1 VRRTDAW
8 GHTLRD
14 PLRRAIAGTATL
26 PWNDLAELE
35 LGLYLLQCVA
45 PDEPAESL
53 SGLLT
58 GYLPPMR
65 DGDGWTEERRRQ
77 VSIAR
82 HLLLHFKSL
91 PAWRRALEAYAG
103 APQRVRG
110 YELAREIGD
119 SGRVHHAFT
128 RRDVSVA
135 PNRWDIYGRA
145 LRARLPW
152 RTDSIP
158 PAEAGRYLAITG
170 RSRST
175 VRVPADL
182 GASGYPA
189 GHDLLSAPATRP
201 PLDVSWDELCGTAR
215 WMDQREGEL
224 NVRDRGNWEERLSR
238 IRLEVFD
245 AGSGDFAPS
254 RRFRV
259 ERLLHLAGMVS
270 SGKSTLMDVLAVWC
284 QRNGKRVTLVMTDV
298 VSAVRR
304 PTYFRRLLGDDAAV
318 PILGRSN
325 RRRHTERLHRVLLGE
340 TRASPLQHRDPAFD
354 FLSTACALD
363 GLRPPATKPFE
374 AGTHPCDTL
383 YVSADE
389 DELDSGEDALDHE
402 DGAQTELTTSRRRGC
417 PLYGVCQQQRAPRG
431 LVTAM
436 IWVATPASL
445 VYTRV
450 PTQINREHL
459 RYAELV
465 YRLSDLVIV
474 DEADVVQVQLDS
486 IFSPHETLLGGHR
499 ESWFEDLGEQV
510 QRHMRRNARAP
521 LRESGVPHWIAAF
534 DTAQTTGDKLYA
546 LLTNE
551 PPLRTWIERDFFAE
565 WTLFHRLA
573 RSWAGVPEGSDPME
587 SPSFR
592 RMATDFDQFLANRLP
607 PDDDDRPPDENR
619 TPDDD
624 RAPDSAVETRVRVH
638 PLADIASR
646 LLYEDDLLV
655 TREHVRV
662 WLQGQQREHPD
673 LRIGDLDVAA
683 LRMQFVLLLSI
694 LAGRL
699 NYILR
704 HWKQVEGPL
713 GLEGGALLFH
723 KPPEEYGPVIPEAP
737 MGNQLGFQYR
747 HPGDGADGAMGPIRF
762 FRNMGVGRWL
772 LLHFH
777 ELFAFD
783 GVAGPNVLLLSG
795 TSWAGT
801 SPKYHVQVPVGAILR
816 SPAHEV
822 EAIRTSTFSFNVLL
836 DERDEPITVSGRRGD
851 DRRRAIQAM
860 LGRLASPSGL
870 RGGPSRFEQELA
882 HLPAGRQ
889 RILLLVGSYQEARD
903 AHQDLARMRPDWERD
918 QVLHLVPDDDGEDF
932 GHGWAGLRRGE
943 VERFADTGASYLIAP
958 LLAVER
964 GHNILNDEDAA
975 ALGSVYFLVRPH
987 LHPDDIGF
995 AIHSINR
1002 WAVAHGAWTHEPA
1015 DVRSKT
1021 LDERARW
1028 FRSQANRHWRRM
1040 LGMPLVFRSMRED
1053 DQRAVTWSHL
1063 VSIWQ
1068 VVGRLVRG
1076 GHPARVHFC
1085 DARFAERTAHQ
1096 EEGETAANS
1105 LIFAMRE
1112 QLAPFF
1118 EPGGDLNG
1126 CTEHDRAVVRLLYEP
1141 LFHALEHMEGVPRS

>member
-1 VRRTDAW
+1 
-8 GHTLRD
+8 LRE
-14 PLRRAIAGTATL
+14 PLRRALADAAGL
-26 PWNDLAELE
+26 RWNDVAELE
-35 LGLYLLQCVA
+35 LGLHLLQCVA
-45 PDEPAESL
+45 PVEPAESL

-82 HLLLHFKSL
+82 HVLLHFKSL

-103 APQRVRG
+103 APQHVRG
-110 YELAREIGD
+110 FDLVREIGEAD
-119 SGRVHHAFT
+119 RIRHAFT

-135 PNRWDIYGRA
+135 PNRWDIYDRA

-158 PAEAGRYLAITG
+158 PADAGRYLAITG

-182 GASGYPA
+182 AAPGYPA
-189 GHDLLSAPATRP
+189 GHELLSAPATRP
-201 PLDVSWDELCGTAR
+201 PLDVSWDELCQTAR
-215 WMDQREGEL
+215 WMDECEREL
-224 NVRDRGNWEERLSR
+224 ASPDRGNWEERLAR

-245 AGSGDFAPS
+245 AARGRFAPS

-259 ERLLHLAGMVS
+259 DRLLHLAGMVS

-304 PTYFRRLLGDDAAV
+304 TTYFRRLLGDDAAV

-363 GLRPPATKPFE
+363 GLRPPATRPFE

-383 YVSADE
+383 YVSE
-389 DELDSGEDALDHE
+389 DGDAVDHAEEAAEHE
-402 DGAQTELTTSRRRGC
+402 DDATAEIVTSRRRGC
-417 PLYGVCQQQRAPRG
+417 PLFGLCQQQRAPRD
-431 LVTAM
+431 LVTAL

-450 PTQINREHL
+450 PSQINREHL

-474 DEADVVQVQLDS
+474 DEADVVQVQLDT
-486 IFSPHETLLGGHR
+486 IFSPHETLLGGSR

-510 QRHMRRNARAP
+510 QRHMRRRARAP
-521 LRESGVPHWIAAF
+521 LREPRVPEWIAAF
-534 DTAQTTGDKLYA
+534 DTAQTAGDKLYA

-551 PPLRTWIERDFFAE
+551 PPLRRWIERDFFTE
-565 WTLFHRLA
+565 WTLFQRLA
-573 RSWAGVPEGSDPME
+573 RAWAGVPERADPMNF
-587 SPSFR
+587 PSFR
-592 RMATDFDQFLANRLP
+592 RMATDFDNFLANRLP
-607 PDDDDRPPDENR
+607 PDDDRPPDAVVEPR
-619 TPDDD
+619 T
-624 RAPDSAVETRVRVH
+624 RVH
-638 PLADIASR
+638 PLAEIASR
-646 LLYEDDLLV
+646 LLYENDLGA
-655 TREHVRV
+655 TREHVRG
-662 WLQGQQREHPD
+662 WLRDQQREHPEV
-673 LRIGDLDVAA
+673 RIGDIEVAA
-683 LRMQFVLLLSI
+683 LRMQFVLLLAI

-699 NYILR
+699 NYMLR

-822 EAIRTSTFSFNVLL
+822 DAIRASTFSFNVLL

-851 DRRRAIQAM
+851 DRRRAIQQM

-882 HLPAGRQ
+882 QLPAGRQ

-903 AHQDLARMRPDWERD
+903 AHQDLARLRPDWERD

-975 ALGSVYFLVRPH
+975 ALGSAYFLVRPH

-1002 WAVAHGAWTHEPA
+1002 WAVDHGDWTEEPA
-1015 DVRSKT
+1015 DMRPKT
-1021 LDERARW
+1021 LDERTRW
-1028 FRSQANRHWRRM
+1028 FRGQAYGEWRRM
-1040 LGMPLVFRSMRED
+1040 LGMPLVFSSMDEK
-1053 DQRAVTWSHL
+1053 DQPAVTWSHL

-1085 DARFAERTAHQ
+1085 DARFAERTANQ
-1096 EEGETAANS
+1096 EEGETAATS

-1112 QLAPFF
+1112 ALAPYFR
-1118 EPGGDLNG
+1118 PGKAPNG

-1141 LFHALEHMEGVPRS
+1141 LFHALDHMEGVPRS